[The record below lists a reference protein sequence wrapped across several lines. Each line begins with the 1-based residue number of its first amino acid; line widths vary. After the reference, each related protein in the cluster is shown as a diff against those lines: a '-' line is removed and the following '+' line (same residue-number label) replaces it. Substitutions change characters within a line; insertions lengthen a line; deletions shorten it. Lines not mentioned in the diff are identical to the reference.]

1 MLRKLSINPEENI
14 INEILLPLD
23 AELRK
28 KVLKNIKEVLILKNI
43 PVKSST
49 DIPRLA
55 EEYLT
60 LKETKTIFLDTI
72 RLVPAAAEDTRI
84 LKAEYLEKRISRVI
98 EGDKRLRRQFVQNL
112 TRILLELGLIDDQDV
127 ESWSKL
133 PAKERR
139 SKVFYHAA
147 NYLYYLELEDVFTT
161 ILEPKSRLTDIVKDV
176 VREVRNVDV
185 IKNMTNSEI
194 VAFLDRILLHEKE
207 FSDADKKELLETI
220 IDTFISNHHYYR
232 VSAVKY
238 FSLTD
243 IYNILVRRIS
253 LPDRQGKIGQKAAGM
268 ILAYKILTTEKS
280 DFSDKVKIPKSYYLT
295 SDVFFECQL
304 SHSYN
309 WSALKYRFRDG
320 HMTEEELEDEYLLL
334 RQAQMEIEMPD
345 IIRIELRKVLEKVGH
360 VPVIVRSSSLLED
373 SKSSFSGKYDSFF
386 FANQPLHDDPAQD
399 LELRVDSLIE
409 KIFQVYVSL
418 GKPEV
423 LIYRRERGLLDV
435 DERMS
440 VLIQTVEGKRYGK
453 YYLPVLSGVGLSQNN
468 RVNIGR
474 IKWDDPVL
482 RIGMGLGTGIVD
494 IKGNQVKVVYPANPE
509 YSTILDFYQILKSS
523 QKNIDVLNLEND
535 TVESIP
541 KSDLFEYLNSNDSDD
556 ENIRYLKKVMVE
568 YFLSTAEVDYLMDGI
583 GLNMKLDQNKH
594 VVTLD
599 GLKKTEFYPMSE
611 WILRILSEKYVPADV
626 EFTLNLTPSR
636 MLWDENA
643 NNETFTLTVLQCR
656 QLTGILEHEIHA
668 IPEDMPE
675 KNVLAL
681 VNKDVTN
688 GYVPNIG
695 YIVYVDPDEYYQ
707 LDETQMHTIARLI
720 GQINSALKGQRF
732 ILIGPGRWGS
742 SSPFYG
748 IKVTYSEIYN
758 TLGLIEISK
767 LLSDASYSEPSLGS
781 HFGNDV
787 RESNII
793 TMTIYPGMGD
803 SVYQSKVLQNSQ
815 NLVAEFFQGNILDDW
830 VTGVVC
836 IIDTKTV
843 PSKSINKDRQA
854 LHIIANAPESIGIM
868 YLGEKKKKE
877 IAKPV

>member
-28 KVLKNIKEVLILKNI
+28 KVLKNIKEVLISKNI

-49 DIPRLA
+49 DIPHLA
-55 EEYLT
+55 EEHLT

-98 EGDKRLRRQFVQNL
+98 GGDKRLRRQFVQNL

-161 ILEPKSRLTDIVKDV
+161 ILEPKSHLTDV
-176 VREVRNVDV
+176 VREVRNVDI

-243 IYNILVRRIS
+243 IYNILVRRIG

-268 ILAYKILTTEKS
+268 ILAYRILTTEKS

-320 HMTEEELEDEYLLL
+320 DMTEEELEDEYLLL

-453 YYLPVLSGVGLSQNN
+453 YYLPALSGVGLSQNN
-468 RVNIGR
+468 RVNTGR

-509 YSTILDFYQILKSS
+509 YSTILDFYQTLKSS

-556 ENIRYLKKVMVE
+556 ENIRYLKKVMGE

-583 GLNMKLDQNKH
+583 GLNMELDQNKH

-599 GLKKTEFYPMSE
+599 GLKKTGFYPMSE

-636 MLWDENA
+636 MLSDENV
-643 NNETFTLTVLQCR
+643 NNGTFTLTVLQCR
-656 QLTGILEHEIHA
+656 QLTGILEHKIHA
-668 IPEDMPE
+668 IPEDMLE

-742 SSPFYG
+742 SLPFYG

-815 NLVAEFFQGNILDDW
+815 NLVAEFFQGHILDDW
-830 VTGVVC
+830 VTDVVR

-877 IAKPV
+877 IAKQV